1 MGYPKNMN
9 HEELHA
15 FGFVVSPDD
24 PTLAVHLVYP
34 KLTCRYLCPTCNI
47 WVGKISGGKVMQ
59 CDACRI
65 GKKNKVGTMQFNK
78 LYRCCPDQNCT
89 SMSQAY
95 ATLDAFAVSWEP
107 CHDGFGGYLLMNI
120 PKSWTLDERCKFHSA
135 LANFCDSFQ
144 KARKVICSKKQK
156 TRSKLPKSG

>member
-15 FGFVVSPDD
+15 FGFAVSPDD
-24 PTLAVHLVYP
+24 ATLAIHLVYP
-34 KLTCRYLCPTCNI
+34 NLTRRYLCPTCNI
-47 WVGKISGGKVMQ
+47 WVGKISGGSVMQ

-95 ATLDAFAVSWEP
+95 ASLDAFEVSWEP
-107 CHDGFGGYLLMNI
+107 CHDGFGGYLLLNI
-120 PKSWTLDERCKFHSA
+120 PKSWTLDERCKLHSA

-144 KARKVICSKKQK
+144 RARKVIC
-156 TRSKLPKSG
+156 RSVRGE